1 MWRWFIEMH
10 DEPFSYVNETL
21 EEDRKLTALETYS
34 PCPCAFQGAL
44 LHIYYRR
51 HVLQRMTPKSEV
63 MVRPSD

>member
-34 PCPCAFQGAL
+34 PCPCAFQGA
-44 LHIYYRR
+44 YRFVVELED
-51 HVLQRMTPKSEV
+51 HAS
-63 MVRPSD
+63 